1 MAEFTIADRDLAGLR
16 GQVVVV
22 TGGSSGIGLATVTTL
37 LSLGASVVNADIR
50 PPAHQPEESYTYVR
64 TDVAS
69 WADQI
74 ALFKKVKQIHN
85 RIDHVFANAGLGPQT
100 DYLSTEVDENG
111 DLKEPSHA
119 LLDVSQKGVMHTA
132 TIAIFHMRQQAEGG
146 SIVINGSTTGLQRLR
161 ALDYSTAK
169 HAVLGFG
176 RGLVPLLG
184 SANLPIRVNTL
195 APTWT
200 DSGVLPDLKGLMA
213 KIGVELQPAEVVAR
227 GAALLMAD
235 ASRNGQLIHV
245 QLGKY
250 KEIDDAV
257 LLPAFESI
265 KGPDYP
271 GEDEVFKRLQELLF
285 GVQG

>member
-1 MAEFTIADRDLAGLR
+1 MAEFLIADEDLVGVK
-16 GQVVVV
+16 GKVVIV

-37 LSLGASVVNADIR
+37 LAHGASVVNADIQ
-50 PPAHQPEESYTYVR
+50 PPPQQHEAASYTFVK
-64 TDVAS
+64 TDVTL

-74 ALFKKVKQIHN
+74 ALFKKTKEVYG
-85 RIDHVFANAGLGPQT
+85 RVDHVFANAGMGPNAN
-100 DYLSTEVDENG
+100 YLSTEVDENG

-119 LLDVSQKGVMHTA
+119 LLDVSLKGVMHTA

-161 ALDYSTAK
+161 AVDYSTAK

-176 RGLVPLLG
+176 RGLFSLLG
-184 SANLPIRVNTL
+184 AASLPIRVNTL

-200 DSGVLPDLKGLMA
+200 DSSVLPDLKGLMK
-213 KIGVELQPAEVVAR
+213 KIGVELQPAEAVAR

-235 ASRNGQLIHV
+235 ASRNGQVIHV

-250 KEIDDAV
+250 KEIDESV

-271 GEDEVFKRLQELLF
+271 GEDEVFRRLQEVLF
-285 GVQG
+285 AG

>member
-1 MAEFTIADRDLAGLR
+1 MAEFLIADEDLVGVK
-16 GQVVVV
+16 GKVVIV

-37 LSLGASVVNADIR
+37 LAHGASVVNADIQ
-50 PPAHQPEESYTYVR
+50 PPPQQHEAASYTFVK
-64 TDVAS
+64 TDVTL

-74 ALFKKVKQIHN
+74 ALFKKTKEVYG
-85 RIDHVFANAGLGPQT
+85 RVDHVFANAGMGPNAN
-100 DYLSTEVDENG
+100 YLSTEVDENG

-119 LLDVSQKGVMHTA
+119 LLDVSLKGVMHTA

-146 SIVINGSTTGLQRLR
+146 SIVINGSTT
-161 ALDYSTAK
+161 ATAK

-176 RGLVPLLG
+176 RGLFSLLG
-184 SANLPIRVNTL
+184 AASLPIRVNTL

-200 DSGVLPDLKGLMA
+200 DSSVLPDLKGLMK
-213 KIGVELQPAEVVAR
+213 KIGVELQPAEAVAR

-235 ASRNGQLIHV
+235 ASRNGQVIHV

-250 KEIDDAV
+250 KEIDESV

-271 GEDEVFKRLQELLF
+271 GEDEVFRRLQEVLF
-285 GVQG
+285 AG

>member
-37 LSLGASVVNADIR
+37 LSLGASVVNADVQ

-69 WADQI
+69 WADQL

-111 DLKEPSHA
+111 HLKEPSHA
-119 LLDVSQKGVMHTA
+119 LLEVSQKGVMHTA

>member
-85 RIDHVFANAGLGPQT
+85 RIAHVFANAGLGPQT

-161 ALDYSTAK
+161 AVDYSTAK